1 MLLIGVVGAI
11 VLALPERLGE
21 RLGTISLGHPRGTD
35 LALPEGPAT
44 AAPITRADQQAT
56 GALEATR
63 EIILV
68 RDPDLY
74 TGVGG
79 RKSGDAG
86 HAMTELTTNHF
97 LFLSAALFVIGLM
110 GVLVR
115 RNLIIMFMCVE
126 LMMNA
131 VNLSLVAFARET
143 STMYGEGFVLFTI
156 AVAAA
161 EAAVGLAIILAL
173 SRRVYTV
180 DADEFHALYD

>member
-1 MLLIGVVGAI
+1 MA
-11 VLALPERLGE
+11 
-21 RLGTISLGHPRGTD
+21 
-35 LALPEGPAT
+35 
-44 AAPITRADQQAT
+44 
-56 GALEATR
+56 
-63 EIILV
+63 
-68 RDPDLY
+68 
-74 TGVGG
+74 
-79 RKSGDAG
+79 
-86 HAMTELTTNHF
+86 ELTTNHF
-97 LFLSAALFVIGLM
+97 LYLSAALFVIGLM

-143 STMYGEGFVLFTI
+143 DTMFGEGFVLFTI

-173 SRRVYTV
+173 SRRASTV